1 MSATTLT
8 QVRALMAEA
17 GTAGD
22 LDTVALCHDALF
34 ATDERRTSA
43 QRRVALAI
51 QEAAAR
57 STDGT
62 VPA

>member
-1 MSATTLT
+1 VLMS
-8 QVRALMAEA
+8 EA

-22 LDTVALCHDALF
+22 LDMVALCHDALF

>member
-1 MSATTLT
+1 MSSTTLA
-8 QVRALMAEA
+8 QVRVLMSEA

-22 LDTVALCHDALF
+22 LDMVALCHDALF

-57 STDGT
+57 STPK
-62 VPA
+62 VAP